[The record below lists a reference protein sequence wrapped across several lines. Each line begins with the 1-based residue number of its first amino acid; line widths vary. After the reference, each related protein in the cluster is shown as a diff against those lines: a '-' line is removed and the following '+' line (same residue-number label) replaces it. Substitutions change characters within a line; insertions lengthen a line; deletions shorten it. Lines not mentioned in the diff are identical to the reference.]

1 MFKDI
6 SLTLFNNQELISL
19 LVLESGVLV
28 FSYMLYQYLK
38 KKGKFQASA
47 DQQTVHKNRWTLMDT
62 LISATITIMFLV
74 IALWQLGA
82 TAMPQTRW
90 QPTEA
95 NESFILEIEDGSS
108 AFDRL
113 YLLSGEGDNNA
124 LDSGYQLGL
133 KNIVIEGSNDLSQW
147 EPITHIE
154 DSSYL
159 QWEVIDGQ
167 WNYRYLRITAGE
179 LRNVINE
186 IGIKRAGF
194 DEFLPLRV
202 YSKDPTGKFDPQLV
216 IDEQAK
222 LTIDPLYLNET
233 YFDEIYHV
241 RNAQEIAEGQ
251 VMYAFVHPL
260 LGTQI
265 ITSFIR
271 LLGNNPFA
279 WRVGGVLFSAAM
291 IPLLY
296 DLSRRLFKKTFYAA
310 LGAIFLTCDFM
321 HLTTARIATLEP
333 FSVFFIILMTYFMVR
348 YMQLNFYKD
357 AFKKTLGLLA
367 LSGISMGI
375 GVSVKWTGAYAG
387 LGLAVLFF
395 ASLFA
400 RYSEY
405 RRAKKQTDPSFEEK
419 HIVEVFPKYCLITL
433 LWCCLW
439 FVLIPLTIYALS
451 YFPCIINRNVGWSLS
466 GVIKQTVGM
475 YNYHAN
481 LEATHPF
488 QSVWW
493 QWIVDARP
501 IWYYHHVSDSVVYTI
516 SAFGNP
522 FIWWSGLLAVLF
534 GIFDFIKN
542 KAKTAGIIV
551 VCYFAQLI
559 PWMLVTRCVFIYH
572 YYPAV
577 PFLILALVYALKR
590 LIEIDPRYQKRVI
603 VFTILCVILFVLF
616 LPATAGFGTTKS
628 YIDGFMR
635 WFPSWYF
642 G

>member
-1 MFKDI
+1 MFKEI

-38 KKGKFQASA
+38 KKGKFQTSA

-90 QPTEA
+90 QPTQA

-133 KNIVIEGSNDLSQW
+133 KNIVIEGSNDLSKW
-147 EPITHIE
+147 EQITRVE

-265 ITSFIR
+265 IAAFIN

-279 WRVGGVLFSAAM
+279 WRIGGVLFSAAM

-296 DLSRRLFKKTFYAA
+296 DLSRRLFKKTFYAS
-310 LGAIFLTCDFM
+310 LGAIFLACDFM

-333 FSVFFIILMTYFMVR
+333 FSVFFIIL
-348 YMQLNFYKD
+348 
-357 AFKKTLGLLA
+357 
-367 LSGISMGI
+367 
-375 GVSVKWTGAYAG
+375 
-387 LGLAVLFF
+387 
-395 ASLFA
+395 
-400 RYSEY
+400 
-405 RRAKKQTDPSFEEK
+405 
-419 HIVEVFPKYCLITL
+419 
-433 LWCCLW
+433 
-439 FVLIPLTIYALS
+439 
-451 YFPCIINRNVGWSLS
+451 
-466 GVIKQTVGM
+466 
-475 YNYHAN
+475 
-481 LEATHPF
+481 
-488 QSVWW
+488 
-493 QWIVDARP
+493 
-501 IWYYHHVSDSVVYTI
+501 
-516 SAFGNP
+516 
-522 FIWWSGLLAVLF
+522 
-534 GIFDFIKN
+534 
-542 KAKTAGIIV
+542 
-551 VCYFAQLI
+551 
-559 PWMLVTRCVFIYH
+559 
-572 YYPAV
+572 
-577 PFLILALVYALKR
+577 IL
-590 LIEIDPRYQKRVI
+590 
-603 VFTILCVILFVLF
+603 
-616 LPATAGFGTTKS
+616 
-628 YIDGFMR
+628 
-635 WFPSWYF
+635 
-642 G
+642 